1 MERWEGR
8 GTGHL
13 CHCMHLSQ
21 PHYGDKDLPALQG
34 PAATG
39 MARER
44 PAAPAVPKEGPQ
56 WWERLLGGAVT
67 SLALSPCQTSHSR
80 SSLSLLPLLQMAGA
94 LSPCPSFVT
103 PPALSLHS
111 LGALESPLCQG
122 GGRGKGF
129 PPHLPPLLS
138 GGSVRRDVHCPTAT
152 YIQREREEEEDQDPF
167 TPGTALGLTP
177 SSHLR
182 PAPSS

>member
-1 MERWEGR
+1 MGGEGNR
-8 GTGHL
+8 APLSLHAPVTATLWGQGSACATGTSSNWDGTGEASGS
-13 CHCMHLSQ
+13 CCPQ
-21 PHYGDKDLPALQG
+21 RGAPVVGTAL
-34 PAATG
+34 
-39 MARER
+39 
-44 PAAPAVPKEGPQ
+44 
-56 WWERLLGGAVT
+56 T

-80 SSLSLLPLLQMAGA
+80 SSLCLLPLLQMAGA

-103 PPALSLHS
+103 PPALSLHL

-138 GGSVRRDVHCPTAT
+138 GGRVRRDVRCPTAT
-152 YIQREREEEEDQDPF
+152 YIQREREEDHDPF
-167 TPGTALGLTP
+167 TRETALGLTP